1 MRYDTKAK
9 NQSSLLE
16 RTDHFSCNPF
26 NNSFISTFKQTK
38 NVFEEKIVIKDLG
51 NDKVEMTL

>member
-26 NNSFISTFKQTK
+26 NNSFISTFEQTK
-38 NVFEEKIVIKDLG
+38 NVVIKDLG
-51 NDKVEMTL
+51 NDKVEMMTL

>member
-1 MRYDTKAK
+1 MTLKAK